1 MAEKYD
7 VQVVSIA
14 ESHCIVIDYKVGKL
28 RHVNFATTRQNTMIL
43 YSGTEAFG
51 GNSVPFNVGC
61 KSEAEVLRRM
71 YGNVNV
77 DMETV
82 GWSGIERTHVFGI
95 RPDECKGVKESLF
108 DAAVLYRGDLCVE
121 SRAYGVSDPRR
132 FARIPRFTWD
142 WQTCKS
148 DSSKVA
154 FGYCWIPEREAWYFT
169 VRLTNYTFQA
179 VLFYKDSFLLT
190 MDNEPHPLRTFR
202 EVSLG

>member
-7 VQVVSIA
+7 VQVVGISDN
-14 ESHCIVIDYKVGKL
+14 HCIIIDYKAGKL
-28 RHVNFATTRQNTMIL
+28 RHVNFATTRQNNVIL

-51 GNSVPFNVGC
+51 GSSVPFNAGC
-61 KSEAEVLRRM
+61 KSEAEELRRM

-77 DMETV
+77 GMEKV

-108 DAAVLYRGDLCVE
+108 DAAVLYGGDLCVDC
-121 SRAYGVSDPRR
+121 RAYGVSSQRR

-148 DSSKVA
+148 DQSKVA

-169 VRLTNYTFQA
+169 VRLMNKTFQA
-179 VLFYKDSFLLT
+179 VLFYKDSYLLT

>member
-1 MAEKYD
+1 MAGKYD
-7 VQVVSIA
+7 VQVVGIFDN
-14 ESHCIVIDYKVGKL
+14 HCIIIDYKAGKL
-28 RHVNFATTRQNTMIL
+28 RHVNFSTTRQNNVVL

-51 GNSVPFNVGC
+51 GNSVPFSSGC
-61 KSEAEVLRRM
+61 TSEADVLKRM

-77 DMETV
+77 DMGE
-82 GWSGIERTHVFGI
+82 SGFFKTRVFGI
-95 RPDECKGVKESLF
+95 RPDECRGVKKSLF
-108 DAAVLYRGDLCVE
+108 EAAVLYGGDLCVE
-121 SRAYGVSDPRR
+121 CRAYGVSDPRR
-132 FARIPRFTWD
+132 FARIPRFPLD
-142 WQTCKS
+142 WMTCES
-148 DSSKVA
+148 DHSKVA